1 MDQKRNYSNIIINFF
16 VSFVTIKKCVY
27 SKGRAYYIYHLFALS
42 GTD

>member
-1 MDQKRNYSNIIINFF
+1 MDQKRNYSNIIINIF
-16 VSFVTIKKCVY
+16 VSFVTKCVY